1 MNKPSLSYL
10 PACMS
15 FRTLRAKSDAYLIGF
30 LGGFDDV
37 DAIRAALAKFRHE
50 SYVHQGDLLSVAIS
64 GASTFVRHSRPDD
77 AKRLNAMAARRRAIV
92 VEMIGQYV
100 ECWCHDVGSAHVTK
114 EARDYLA
121 GIADGWM
128 VAATRPS
135 SRPSLPRIACRFC
148 LTRGTASP
156 ILPNIPLT
164 TKRTSCASF
173 SLGPRTTGCVTS
185 WRIAWTLKRMSS

>member
-37 DAIRAALAKFRHE
+37 DAIRAALAKFRGE

-77 AKRLNAMAARRRAIV
+77 AKRLNAMAARRRVIV

-100 ECWCHDVGSAHVTK
+100 ECWCHEVGSAHVTK

-121 GIADGWM
+121 GLADGGYSLQP
-128 VAATRPS
+128 VPAAVRLFP
-135 SRPSLPRIACRFC
+135 
-148 LTRGTASP
+148 ASP
-156 ILPNIPLT
+156 
-164 TKRTSCASF
+164 ADF
-173 SLGPRTTGCVTS
+173 
-185 WRIAWTLKRMSS
+185 A